1 MSRPSL
7 RVLIWLLAACS
18 ARTSELLAMVV
29 MMLVGVADSR
39 LARQLLMSSPRPVG
53 MMIHVRLR
61 ASVLECGCPLP
72 LLIPLLLVIGP
83 YDFAAASRLQ
93 HLYECLLR
101 NVHGTKRFHPFLAL
115 LLFFQKFAF

>member
-39 LARQLLMSSPRPVG
+39 LARQLLMSSPKPVG
-53 MMIHVRLR
+53 LTQRPRNAARFWSPAVLCRFQFWFHETLGRAYRPALFADAARLVYTSC
-61 ASVLECGCPLP
+61 AGC
-72 LLIPLLLVIGP
+72 
-83 YDFAAASRLQ
+83 FWRL
-93 HLYECLLR
+93 
-101 NVHGTKRFHPFLAL
+101 
-115 LLFFQKFAF
+115 